1 MDEHDH
7 IRASLR
13 FLQHAALFIT
23 EQDDLARSE
32 MLWCAAAHSVKAFA
46 VQRGWPP
53 NHSHNGLIGAAD
65 RINGEIGYSDAP
77 AHFSSAASLHNN
89 MYRGFM
95 SRQRLAAEE
104 SKVRHFVNRIAAAV
118 NAYALAEETPPAAS

>member
-13 FLQHAALFIT
+13 FLQHAGIFTA
-23 EQDDLARSE
+23 EHDALARSE

-46 VQRGWPP
+46 VQRGWR
-53 NHSHNGLIGAAD
+53 NDSHDDLFDVAG
-65 RINGEIGYSDAP
+65 RINGEIGYPSAYF
-77 AHFSSAASLHNN
+77 HFNAAGNLHRN

-95 SRQRLAAEE
+95 DSRQLASDE
-104 SKVRHFVNRIAAAV
+104 SHVREFVNRIANAV
-118 NAYALAEETPPAAS
+118 NAYAPDGATPPAQS

>member
-13 FLQHAALFIT
+13 FLQHAELFIA

-46 VQRGWPP
+46 VQRGWHS
-53 NHSHNGLIGAAD
+53 HSHNDLFVVAD
-65 RINGEIGYSDAP
+65 KIHAEIGYRDAD

-89 MYRGFM
+89 MYRRFM
-95 SRQRLAAEE
+95 TPRRMVAEE
-104 SKVRHFVNRIAAAV
+104 ARVREFVNRIANAV
-118 NAYALAEETPPAAS
+118 NAYAPDDAAMPG

>member
-46 VQRGWPP
+46 VQRGWH
-53 NHSHNGLIGAAD
+53 NDSHDDLFDVAG
-65 RINGEIGYSDAP
+65 RINGEIGYSDAY
-77 AHFSSAASLHNN
+77 AYFSSAASLHNN

-95 SRQRLAAEE
+95 NRQRLAAEE

-118 NAYALAEETPPAAS
+118 SAYAPDDGTPPAES

>member
-13 FLQHAALFIT
+13 FLQHAGLFIT

-46 VQRGWPP
+46 VQREWRSD
-53 NHSHNGLIGAAD
+53 SHDDLFDIAG
-65 RINGEIGYSDAP
+65 RINGEIGYFNAYF
-77 AHFSSAASLHNN
+77 HFNAAGNLHRN
-89 MYRGFM
+89 MYRGSM
-95 SRQRLAAEE
+95 NRRQLAADEA
-104 SKVRHFVNRIAAAV
+104 KVIQFVNRIANAV
-118 NAYALAEETPPAAS
+118 NAYAPDDARLPG

>member
-13 FLQHAALFIT
+13 FLQHAGLFNA
-23 EQDDLARSE
+23 EQDALARSE

-46 VQRGWPP
+46 VQREWH
-53 NHSHNGLIGAAD
+53 NHSHNDLFEVVGKIK
-65 RINGEIGYSDAP
+65 GEIGYPEAYD
-77 AHFSSAASLHNN
+77 HFSSAASLHNN

-95 SRQRLAAEE
+95 NRQRLAEE
-104 SKVRHFVNRIAAAV
+104 EAKVTEFVNRIAAAV
-118 NAYALAEETPPAAS
+118 NAYAPADATPPAQS